1 MPFLPPNQQRQS
13 TEGSYRQSTVLIIR
27 YDTRCYFNML
37 SKADIS
43 QLNLLHVT
51 NNWKW
56 KKEWRCAQK
65 YRRQTDEMATWWLVW
80 DWWDGY
86 LMTGVR
92 LMRWLP
98 DDWCKRAEGFLV
110 GTLHVRAAV
119 SDNSRLKE
127 TATKLMS
134 TASSQHFT
142 SLQHCICHML
152 RHLQTHTTA
161 KHKLCRS
168 AGRAIGGM
176 LIRLS

>member
-1 MPFLPPNQQRQS
+1 MRWLPDDWC
-13 TEGSYRQSTVLIIR
+13 E
-27 YDTRCYFNML
+27 
-37 SKADIS
+37 
-43 QLNLLHVT
+43 
-51 NNWKW
+51 
-56 KKEWRCAQK
+56 
-65 YRRQTDEMATWWLVW
+65 TDEMVTWRLVWDWWDGYLTTGVRLMRWLPDDWCETDEMVTWWLVW

-86 LMTGVR
+86 LTTGVR

-168 AGRAIGGM
+168 AWWAIGGM

>member
-1 MPFLPPNQQRQS
+1 MIKTWKQLGLKILIWLEWKLELSSEYFDRVLPTHVVK
-13 TEGSYRQSTVLIIR
+13 TEIERRMLFSPQPIFYRQSTVLIIR

-56 KKEWRCAQK
+56 KKEWRRAQK
-65 YRRQTDEMATWWLVW
+65 YRRQTDEMATGWLVW

-98 DDWCKRAEGFLV
+98 DDWCETDEMATWWLV
-110 GTLHVRAAV
+110 W
-119 SDNSRLKE
+119 
-127 TATKLMS
+127 
-134 TASSQHFT
+134 
-142 SLQHCICHML
+142 
-152 RHLQTHTTA
+152 
-161 KHKLCRS
+161 
-168 AGRAIGGM
+168 
-176 LIRLS
+176 